1 LIIVVR
7 PRGIQEGLM
16 LEINKLTVSYG
27 SEKKIVQA
35 LGPVTIKILSGD
47 IYAVIG
53 PSGCGKSTFLHSL
66 SGIFKNYGGQILINN
81 ESINPKKHDIGFI
94 PQNFG
99 LLPWKNVKK
108 NCLLSLKIK
117 GKAID
122 SAMKDRVAYI
132 LSKLNIQELMDR
144 YPNELSG
151 GQMQRVA
158 IARAFI
164 MNPDLLLMDEPF
176 SALDALTREEAQE
189 LFIQL
194 WNQYKTTTVFVTHSI
209 EEAIFMG
216 KKIIIMS
223 HCPGTIVEII
233 DNPLFNTE
241 NLRDKEDYLKLSSYI
256 RSIIKKGWKI

>member
-1 LIIVVR
+1 
-7 PRGIQEGLM
+7 M
-16 LEINKLTVSYG
+16 LEIKNLTVSYN
-27 SEKKIVQA
+27 SEKKIVNA
-35 LGPVTIKILSGD
+35 LGPISMEIASGD

-53 PSGCGKSTFLHSL
+53 PSGCGKSTLLHVL
-66 SGIFKNYGGQILINN
+66 SGIIKDYKGLVLLNAEG
-81 ESINPKKHDIGFI
+81 INPKKHHIGFI

-99 LLPWKNVKK
+99 LLPWKNVQK

-117 GKAID
+117 GTTVD
-122 SAMKDRVAYI
+122 SVINERIQYI
-132 LSKLNIQELMDR
+132 LNKLNIQSLMNR

-151 GQMQRVA
+151 GQKQRVA

-189 LFIQL
+189 LFIGI

-209 EEAIFMG
+209 EEAIYMG
-216 KKIIIMS
+216 KKIVIMS

-241 NLRDKEDYLKLSSYI
+241 NLRQNEAYLKLSAYL
-256 RSIIKKGWKI
+256 RGIIKKGWKI

>member
-1 LIIVVR
+1 MLNINELSVYFKSKKEIV
-7 PRGIQEGLM
+7 
-16 LEINKLTVSYG
+16 N
-27 SEKKIVQA
+27 A
-35 LGPVTIKILSGD
+35 LGPINMSIQSGD

-53 PSGCGKSTFLHSL
+53 PSGCGKSTLLNVL
-66 SGIFKNYGGQILINN
+66 SGIIKNYSGQVSLKG
-81 ESINPKKHDIGFI
+81 EKLNPKIQDIGFI

-99 LLPWKNVKK
+99 LLLWKNVEK

-117 GKAID
+117 GKEID
-122 SAMKDRVAYI
+122 SSLKDRI
-132 LSKLNIQELMDR
+132 DFIMQKLDIHRLKSR

-151 GQMQRVA
+151 GQKQRVS

-189 LFIQL
+189 LFISL
-194 WNQYKTTTVFVTHSI
+194 WNEYKITTVFVTHSI

-216 KKIIIMS
+216 KKIVIMS
-223 HCPGTIVEII
+223 KAPGTIVEII

-241 NLRDKEDYLKLSSYI
+241 NLRQNEDYIKLSSYL
-256 RSIIKKGWKI
+256 RNIIKRGWCK

>member
-1 LIIVVR
+1 
-7 PRGIQEGLM
+7 M
-16 LEINKLTVSYG
+16 LEIDNLTVTYS
-27 SEKKIVQA
+27 SEKKIVNA
-35 LGPVTIKILSGD
+35 LGPINFEITPGD

-53 PSGCGKSTFLHSL
+53 PSGCGKSTLLHVL
-66 SGIFKNYGGQILINN
+66 SGIIKDYSGQVMLNK
-81 ESINPKKHDIGFI
+81 ETLNPKKHNIGFI

-99 LLPWKNVKK
+99 LLPWKNVQK

-117 GKAID
+117 GKVID
-122 SAMKDRVAYI
+122 NSINEKIDYI
-132 LSKLNIQELMDR
+132 LNKLSIHSLKDR

-151 GQMQRVA
+151 GQKQRVA

-189 LFIQL
+189 LFIDI

-209 EEAIFMG
+209 EEAIYMG
-216 KKIIIMS
+216 KKIVIMS
-223 HCPGTIVEII
+223 HCPGTIVDII

-241 NLRDKEDYLKLSSYI
+241 NLRQNEEYLKLSAYL

>member
-1 LIIVVR
+1 MEV
-7 PRGIQEGLM
+7 PM
-16 LEINKLTVSYG
+16 LEIDNLSVSY
-27 SEKKIVQA
+27 SSDKKLINA
-35 LGPVTIKILSGD
+35 LGPISMQIETGD

-53 PSGCGKSTFLHSL
+53 PSGCGKSTLLHVL
-66 SGIFKNYGGQILINN
+66 SGIIKAYSGQVSLNN
-81 ESINPKKHDIGFI
+81 EALTPKKHNIGFI

-99 LLPWKNVKK
+99 LLPWKNVQK

-122 SAMKDRVAYI
+122 SAMNQRIDYI
-132 LSKLNIQELMDR
+132 QNKLGISSLKER

-151 GQMQRVA
+151 GQKQRVA

-176 SALDALTREEAQE
+176 SALDALSREEAQE
-189 LFIQL
+189 LFIDI
-194 WNQYKTTTVFVTHSI
+194 WNQYNTTTLFVTHSI
-209 EEAIFMG
+209 EEAIYIG
-216 KKIIIMS
+216 KKIVILS

-233 DNPLFNTE
+233 DNPLFNTA
-241 NLRDKEDYLKLSSYI
+241 NLRQNEEYLKLSSHL